1 MNQRQFFLTRLLL
14 AALIIVAVCA
24 FLPASILANVPVD
37 TTKKGNFFI
46 LDPKTVPLRE
56 VGKLPKILRE
66 ASGLEITRSG
76 YLWSHNDDGIPALYC
91 IDSLGKLVR
100 AVQLNVSN
108 RGWEDLAQDDEG
120 NIYIGGFG
128 NNKNDKKD
136 LRIYKIPNPE
146 SIQANLTTPET
157 ISYRYGDQKS
167 FPPDPTNRN
176 YDVDAFFAWDKHLY
190 LFTKNR
196 SNPFKGYSR
205 VYRLTQ
211 EPGEQI
217 AELIDSVFVGDGPM
231 LNNWVTSVD
240 ISPDKKKLALLL
252 HDRVLFLTGF
262 TKENFSNT
270 KVFELNLE
278 NYSHKAGLCFV
289 NEEKLYI
296 VDELEFDFLGGKL
309 YALDLKPVS
318 KKISP

>member
-1 MNQRQFFLTRLLL
+1 MRTFIMMLTLMTVTVLTGPALL
-14 AALIIVAVCA
+14 AG
-24 FLPASILANVPVD
+24 VPGD
-37 TTKKGNFFI
+37 STKKGKFKV
-46 LDPKTVPLRE
+46 LDPKKVPLRE
-56 VGKLPKILRE
+56 IGKLPKILRE
-66 ASGLEITRSG
+66 ASGLEITSSG

-100 AVQLNVSN
+100 AVQLNVAN

-146 SIQANLTTPET
+146 LIQANITTPQI
-157 ISYRYGDQKS
+157 ISYRYSDQKF

-176 YDVDAFFAWDKHLY
+176 HDVDAFFAWDEHLY

-196 SNPFKGYSR
+196 SNPFKGYSKI
-205 VYRLTQ
+205 YRLTQ
-211 EPGEQI
+211 EPGEQT

-240 ISPDKKKLALLL
+240 ISPDGKKLALLL

-262 TKENFSNT
+262 TKNSFSNAA
-270 KVFELNLE
+270 VFELNLE
-278 NYSHKAGLCFV
+278 NYSHKAGLCFRDD
-289 NEEKLYI
+289 EMIYI
-296 VDELEFDFLGGKL
+296 VDELEFDILGGKL
-309 YALDLKPVS
+309 YTLDLRPVS
-318 KKISP
+318 KDLSP